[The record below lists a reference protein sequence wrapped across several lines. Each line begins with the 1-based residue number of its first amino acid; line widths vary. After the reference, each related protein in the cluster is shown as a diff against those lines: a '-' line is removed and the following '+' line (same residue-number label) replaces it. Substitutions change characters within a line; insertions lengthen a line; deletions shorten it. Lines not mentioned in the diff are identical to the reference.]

1 MPMQQMEMAR
11 RAMAMGEG
19 EFLMWTYNKMLQYP
33 INIKCKNPR
42 LAKVI
47 ISQYGGPDGE
57 LGASLRYLSQR
68 FGMPDQKAKAT
79 LNDIGTEELAHLE
92 MVGALVHQLT
102 DGASPEEI
110 EKAGLGPYYTDHGWG
125 VYPQAAAGYPFD
137 ANCLAVKG
145 DPIADLQEDLAAEQ
159 KARATYEKLIDLCS
173 DEPEVVDV
181 LRYLR
186 EREVVH
192 FQRFGEALRGVQDKL
207 AQKKYYMNNLV
218 DNMNQEISTE
228 NCKCEN
234 N

>member
-1 MPMQQMEMAR
+1 
-11 RAMAMGEG
+11 
-19 EFLMWTYNKMLQYP
+19 MWTYNKMLQYP

-110 EKAGLGPYYTDHGWG
+110 EKAGLAPYYTDHGWG